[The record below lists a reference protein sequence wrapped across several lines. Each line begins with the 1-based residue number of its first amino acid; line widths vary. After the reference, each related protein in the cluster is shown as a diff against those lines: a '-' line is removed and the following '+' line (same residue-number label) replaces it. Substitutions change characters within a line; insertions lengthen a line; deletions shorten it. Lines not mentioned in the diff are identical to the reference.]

1 MPVVR
6 VLNGGTAG
14 SITGGSFAT
23 AFRKGL
29 NEAGYIEGKNV
40 VIEYRWADGQYDQ

>member
-23 AFRKGL
+23 AFRK